1 MAKEKL
7 YFRSIDHTTCSSLES
22 HFDDAR
28 DEELTKITLVEAVPD
43 DGTNDIVWCTY
54 YGECIDKSEC
64 KKTFCSYYS
73 SKSGRGKCEHRG
85 DLYLHGEEVKFD
97 VPEI

>member
-43 DGTNDIVWCTY
+43 DGTNVIW
-54 YGECIDKSEC
+54 
-64 KKTFCSYYS
+64 
-73 SKSGRGKCEHRG
+73 
-85 DLYLHGEEVKFD
+85 LYAGGAK
-97 VPEI
+97 